1 MRMDARADP
10 RADLHARLKT
20 FMAEEVLPRC
30 PEIRAFTAANPP
42 GARPPV
48 IAALKTRARA
58 QGLWNLGLPDLP
70 DWAPGSRL
78 SNLAFAPLAE
88 TMGAIP
94 WAAEL
99 FNCHAPDLPTMEMLL
114 RIGTEAQK
122 DRWLLPLLE
131 GEICTGFSM
140 TEPRTA
146 SSDAR
151 NIATRIE
158 DAGDHWIVNGH
169 KWFTGNAGVPG
180 WSFTVL
186 IGVTDPDAAAYA
198 RHSAL
203 IVPIDLPGVHVVR
216 HIPTLGF
223 SDRWRPNAEVVF
235 ENVRVPK
242 DHLLGERGRGF
253 AAAQVRLATARIH
266 HCMRSIG
273 GAELM
278 IALMC
283 ERAGTRET
291 FGRPIAQHDKIRE
304 FVALSRVE
312 IDQARLLT
320 LNAADALD
328 RKGGRGAQAEIS
340 QIKLAVARA
349 CYDVADRAVQVFGAM
364 GVTDDSPV
372 ADFYAGMRALRI
384 YDGPDEVHVR
394 TIARAEFDRQ
404 AALHP
409 EGLMRYLCTDFSDRS
424 RWEGAPA
431 HG

>member
-1 MRMDARADP
+1 MATALPAAGP
-10 RADLHARLKT
+10 RVVTPAS
-20 FMAEEVLPRC
+20 
-30 PEIRAFTAANPP
+30 PP
-42 GARPPV
+42 
-48 IAALKTRARA
+48 
-58 QGLWNLGLPDLP
+58 
-70 DWAPGSRL
+70 
-78 SNLAFAPLAE
+78 
-88 TMGAIP
+88 
-94 WAAEL
+94 AAEASTPVGSEFRAAVL
-99 FNCHAPDLPTMEMLL
+99 E
-114 RIGTEAQK
+114 RYGAQAHK
-122 DRWLLPLLE
+122 DKWLKPLLE
-131 GEICTGFSM
+131 GEIRSAFLM
-140 TEPRTA
+140 TEPQVA
-146 SSDAR
+146 SSDAT
-151 NIATRIE
+151 NVSMSCE
-158 DAGDHWIVNGH
+158 LDGDEYVLNGEKWWSSGAGDPRTALYITMVRTPSDDRPRHRQHSQILVDPQTPGIT
-169 KWFTGNAGVPG
+169 KLRAMQVFGN
-180 WSFTVL
+180 
-186 IGVTDPDAAAYA
+186 PDAP
-198 RHSAL
+198 HGHFHL
-203 IVPIDLPGVHVVR
+203 K
-216 HIPTLGF
+216 
-223 SDRWRPNAEVVF
+223 F